1 MISDEEKELIATR
14 EKWADFPIIN
24 FWHNTKLHEKSGL
37 IFLSSIFGIILT
49 MHPMSFL
56 KNC

>member
-24 FWHNTKLHEKSGL
+24 FWHNTKRVDSELQNQHMLHPNQEAL
-37 IFLSSIFGIILT
+37 
-49 MHPMSFL
+49 H
-56 KNC
+56 